1 MNSLYFMKLIS
12 PQLGLY
18 VTSIPTMQFGKNSQ
32 KYSCHAHV
40 MLSLTKCVW
49 HFKNNALLDTLK
61 HALFSNSHSLPDAA
75 RELHDEQDRL
85 SDKKP
90 LEAQSSLSTAP
101 TDPRAL
107 VCNK

>member
-1 MNSLYFMKLIS
+1 M
-12 PQLGLY
+12 
-18 VTSIPTMQFGKNSQ
+18 
-32 KYSCHAHV
+32 
-40 MLSLTKCVW
+40 
-49 HFKNNALLDTLK
+49 LDTLQ

-75 RELHDEQDRL
+75 RELHDEQVRL

>member
-1 MNSLYFMKLIS
+1 MIHRWILINM
-12 PQLGLY
+12 PYLVA
-18 VTSIPTMQFGKNSQ
+18 VTAI
-32 KYSCHAHV
+32 
-40 MLSLTKCVW
+40 
-49 HFKNNALLDTLK
+49 D
-61 HALFSNSHSLPDAA
+61 SHSLPDAA
-75 RELHDEQDRL
+75 RELHDEQVRL

>member
-1 MNSLYFMKLIS
+1 MPYL
-12 PQLGLY
+12 
-18 VTSIPTMQFGKNSQ
+18 VTVTAIDIVYG
-32 KYSCHAHV
+32 
-40 MLSLTKCVW
+40 
-49 HFKNNALLDTLK
+49 
-61 HALFSNSHSLPDAA
+61 HSLPDAA

-90 LEAQSSLSTAP
+90 LDAQSSLSTAP